1 MTGAS
6 PKLHLKLQLAPAR
19 RGAAPES
26 PDELLDR
33 ARALA
38 GLSLGALAR
47 RLDVAVPSDL
57 RRAKGWVGGL
67 FEAALGATASSRAQ
81 PDFERLGI
89 ELKTLPVTLGG
100 VPLETTFVC
109 TIPLADMA
117 MVEWKQSR
125 VFRKLRRV
133 LWVPVQ
139 GERQVP
145 VDARRIGTALLW
157 SPTPEEELDLRFD
170 WEELAGMIGA
180 GRVEDITGHL
190 GRYLQV
196 RPKAADSHA
205 RRRGTGSD
213 GAIISTL
220 PRGFYLRT
228 AFTARI
234 LATHFALPDAA
245 AARR

>member
-1 MTGAS
+1 MDS
-6 PKLHLKLQLAPAR
+6 R
-19 RGAAPES
+19 RGPSILAATVTITSRPAGFSPQSPE
-26 PDELLDR
+26 ELLAR
-33 ARALA
+33 AHALA
-38 GLSLGALAR
+38 GLTLGELAR
-47 RLDVAVPSDL
+47 RIGLPVPPDL
-57 RRAKGWVGGL
+57 RRAKGWAGGM
-67 FEAALGATASSRAQ
+67 FEAVLGATASSRAQ
-81 PDFERLGI
+81 PDFEALGI

-100 VPLETTFVC
+100 MPLETTFVC

-125 VFRKLRRV
+125 VYRKLRRV

-139 GERQVP
+139 GDRAVP
-145 VDARRIGTALLW
+145 VEARRIGTALLW
-157 SPTPEEELDLRFD
+157 SPSPDEELDLRFD

-205 RRRGTGSD
+205 RRRGTGAD
-213 GAIISTL
+213 GAMISTL

-228 AFTARI
+228 SFTARI
-234 LATHFALPDAA
+234 LAQHFALS
-245 AARR
+245 AR